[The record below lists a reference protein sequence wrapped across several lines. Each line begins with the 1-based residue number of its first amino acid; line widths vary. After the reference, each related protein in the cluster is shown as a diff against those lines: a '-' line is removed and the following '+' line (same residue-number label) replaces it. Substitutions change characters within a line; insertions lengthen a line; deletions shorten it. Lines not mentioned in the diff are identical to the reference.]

1 MPTET
6 NDDRSPQTSPLSS
19 VRPVVACVFSCC
31 LLTQYAET
39 AANDKTRKLILSPSL
54 LVCHSAA
61 MNHAGTAVQN
71 IILIGFMGCGKSTVG
86 RELKRILH
94 EPWIDTDQLIEQR
107 AGCSIS
113 DIFATQGEEA
123 FRQMETDVLQDL
135 LRQIET
141 STVISTGGGAVLRE
155 ENRDLLQKLG
165 YVVWL
170 RADAELI
177 YQRTKKNRDRPILQ
191 TPDPRAVIR
200 ELLATREPIYR
211 QCAHLVIDVAGLSR
225 SEIAVG
231 IRESARYHFHQSA
244 E

>member
-1 MPTET
+1 M
-6 NDDRSPQTSPLSS
+6 NDAFSRFPLSPC
-19 VRPVVACVFSCC
+19 RA
-31 LLTQYAET
+31 
-39 AANDKTRKLILSPSL
+39 
-54 LVCHSAA
+54 VCHTLP
-61 MNHAGTAVQN
+61 MNHKGTAVQN

-107 AGCSIS
+107 AGCSIT
-113 DIFATQGEEA
+113 DIFVKQGEEG
-123 FRQMETDVLQDL
+123 F
-135 LRQIET
+135 RQIET
-141 STVISTGGGAVLRE
+141 EVLRDLHHQVTSSTIISTGGGAVLRQ
-155 ENRDLLQKLG
+155 ENREILQKLG

>member
-1 MPTET
+1 M
-6 NDDRSPQTSPLSS
+6 NDAFSRFPLS
-19 VRPVVACVFSCC
+19 PCPA
-31 LLTQYAET
+31 L
-39 AANDKTRKLILSPSL
+39 
-54 LVCHSAA
+54 CHTLP
-61 MNHAGTAVQN
+61 MNHKGTAVQN

-107 AGCSIS
+107 AGCSIT
-113 DIFATQGEEA
+113 DIFAKQGEEG
-123 FRQMETDVLQDL
+123 F
-135 LRQIET
+135 RQIET
-141 STVISTGGGAVLRE
+141 EVLRDLRHQVTSSTIISTGGGAVLRQ
-155 ENRDLLQKLG
+155 ENREIIRSLG

>member
-1 MPTET
+1 MIPSPSM
-6 NDDRSPQTSPLSS
+6 NDAFSRFPLSPC
-19 VRPVVACVFSCC
+19 RA
-31 LLTQYAET
+31 
-39 AANDKTRKLILSPSL
+39 
-54 LVCHSAA
+54 VCHTLL
-61 MNHAGTAVQN
+61 MNHKGTAVQN

-107 AGCSIS
+107 AGCSIT
-113 DIFATQGEEA
+113 DIFATRGEEG

-135 LRQIET
+135 LSQIET

-155 ENRDLLQKLG
+155 ENREILQKLG

>member
-1 MPTET
+1 
-6 NDDRSPQTSPLSS
+6 
-19 VRPVVACVFSCC
+19 
-31 LLTQYAET
+31 
-39 AANDKTRKLILSPSL
+39 
-54 LVCHSAA
+54 
-61 MNHAGTAVQN
+61 MNHKGTAVQN

-107 AGCSIS
+107 AGCSIT
-113 DIFATQGEEA
+113 DIFATRGEEG

-135 LRQIET
+135 LSQIET
-141 STVISTGGGAVLRE
+141 STIISTGGGAVLRQ
-155 ENRDLLQKLG
+155 ENREILQKLG